1 MKSDSIQVV
10 IVQTDPSILRLIEL
24 MLKNEKNLGLT
35 LLTDPQGAL
44 AACKKLGADVLITG
58 QCFYKRVHKS
68 KLYHNSRFASAP
80 FFDGE
85 HVFAFPDIRTGNQL
99 AELARAECPELL
111 VLRYSTT
118 PGTQDFVCGDLNKL
132 RHPMVVCDLLRDFDF
147 QDAVR
152 ARRVRQLP
160 AREHV
165 RWYGDN
171 CPESWNRSEGAEVS
185 NRIIDSETLTE
196 YVQSNDLVRRL
207 DKEVCVNT
215 ARPEWSPHPSC
226 ERLAKKFS
234 YLGVNTLDQLDDAL
248 ADRKEVLARF
258 AHQEF
263 EKGIAP
269 WKYRVDGVSLH
280 YLCELMAAECG
291 VSYVANYLERFYGG
305 CRLYPDRMAF
315 SRDPSAIVGTYESIA
330 R

>member
-1 MKSDSIQVV
+1 MKSEPIQVV

-24 MLKNEKNLGLT
+24 MLKNEKNLRLT
-35 LLTDPQGAL
+35 LLTDPIGAL
-44 AACKKLGADVLITG
+44 AACKQLGADVLVTG

-68 KLYHNSRFASAP
+68 KLYHNSKFASAP

-85 HVFAFPDIRTGNQL
+85 HLFAFPDIRTGNQL

-118 PGTQDFVCGDLNKL
+118 PVAQDFVCGDLNKL
-132 RHPMVVCDLLRDFDF
+132 RHPMVVCDLLRDSEF

-152 ARRVRQLP
+152 ARSVHQLP

-165 RWYGDN
+165 RWYVEN
-171 CPESWNRSEGAEVS
+171 CPENWARNEGAKIP
-185 NRIIDSETLTE
+185 NRVIDGETLTE
-196 YVQSNDLVRRL
+196 YVQSNELVRLL
-207 DKEVCVNT
+207 DEEVCENT
-215 ARPEWSPHPSC
+215 ARPAWSPQPSC
-226 ERLAKKFS
+226 ERLAQKFG
-234 YLGVNTLDQLDDAL
+234 YLGVNTLDQLEEVL
-248 ADRKEVLARF
+248 VDRKDVLSRF
-258 AHQEF
+258 AKQEF

-291 VSYVANYLERFYGG
+291 VAYVANYLERFYGG
-305 CRLYPDRMAF
+305 CRLYPDHMAF
-315 SRDPSAIVGTYESIA
+315 SRDPSAIVGTYESITG
-330 R
+330 